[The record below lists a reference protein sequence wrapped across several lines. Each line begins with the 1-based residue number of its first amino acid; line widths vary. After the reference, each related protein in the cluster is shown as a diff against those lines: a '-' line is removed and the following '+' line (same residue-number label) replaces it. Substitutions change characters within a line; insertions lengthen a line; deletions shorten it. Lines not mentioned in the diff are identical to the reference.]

1 MRDKHGRAGCWE
13 SSSLPRRSA
22 GKRRR
27 SCRPRGSWQCT
38 CVRACRTARWSA
50 PTARACTQGR
60 SARTLLLSI
69 HPLLARRNGHCRW
82 ACSAG
87 AANLSVSHRYPYPFP
102 YAYHFTS
109 QFYASPIHATPPL
122 PSYSPVSL
130 TKANIAAAELAQG
143 ARVTVLTVFSRI
155 TREKFKRNG
164 DLFLMPRM
172 RRLCGNGAP
181 RALLLLAGPR
191 THLRDCATCLACWAS
206 HSVYSR

>member
-1 MRDKHGRAGCWE
+1 MTSTGVRGAGRAAAYPVDLRASAEGVVALVVLGSVRVFVLVE
-13 SSSLPRRSA
+13 QHGSLRQLRERAHRAGQHAPSSSPSTRSSPAAMGTA
-22 GKRRR
+22 G
-27 SCRPRGSWQCT
+27 G
-38 CVRACRTARWSA
+38 RALR
-50 PTARACTQGR
+50 
-60 SARTLLLSI
+60 
-69 HPLLARRNGHCRW
+69 
-82 ACSAG
+82 
-87 AANLSVSHRYPYPFP
+87 AANPSVSHRYPYPFP

-143 ARVTVLTVFSRI
+143 ARVTVVTVFSRI